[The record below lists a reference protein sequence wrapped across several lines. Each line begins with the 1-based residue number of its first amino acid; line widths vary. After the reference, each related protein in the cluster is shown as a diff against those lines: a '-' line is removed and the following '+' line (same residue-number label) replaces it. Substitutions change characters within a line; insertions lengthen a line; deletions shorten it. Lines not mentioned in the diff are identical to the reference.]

1 MPGLQLTKNTD
12 TFVID
17 PAGTVTI
24 NNAPGG
30 KWKTDQTNKIVV
42 TKNDNTTVSFDVT
55 WEFNSD
61 NQLVVSAG
69 ANKFSFSEKLTNAP
83 RYETRNAVLVVT
95 PIKGK
100 PFNFQLRGD
109 WSLSETHDL
118 TFTINGKVST
128 IDGFINDPRSRFMF
142 HFSNKKALL
151 QSSIL
156 GFVGKWSEFVDP
168 AGQPRLKFA
177 YKRDGQPDGEFVL
190 PKGIAIDKSMN
201 QLMYEYDKNGNKRRI
216 QFVGTLRVNDNFTIS
231 YGLDRQTSTDGQ
243 QQVGSTTF
251 TFNAAF
257 TKNNFTGDL
266 DLAIIKQDGT
276 VGGTTISISGKFT
289 AVIGKTSLLAGFT
302 FEQNRAGNKTT
313 TTFGFAGKLQ
323 FNNNK
328 GSIEWA
334 FTTSNATTRTITLAV
349 NVDISLG
356 ESKQLNAKLNLAME
370 GGQVRGITFFLGVS
384 F

>member
-1 MPGLQLTKNTD
+1 MPGLQLSKNND
-12 TFVID
+12 NFVLD
-17 PAGTVTI
+17 PLGTVTI

-42 TKNDNTTVSFDVT
+42 TKNDNSTVSFDVT

-61 NQLVVSAG
+61 NQLVVSAAG
-69 ANKFSFSEKLTNAP
+69 KKFNFNEVPGNVP
-83 RYETRNAVLVVT
+83 RYETRDAVLVIR
-95 PIKGK
+95 PNKNQ
-100 PFNFQLRGD
+100 PFSFELRGN

-118 TFTINGKVST
+118 TITINGKAST

-151 QSSIL
+151 QSSVL
-156 GFVGKWSEFVDP
+156 GFVGTWSEFVD
-168 AGQPRLKFA
+168 AGGQPRLKFV

-190 PKGIAIDKSMN
+190 PKGITIDKTMN

-216 QFVGTLRVNDNFTIS
+216 QLVGTLMISDDFTIS
-231 YGLDRQTSTDGQ
+231 YGLDRQTSADGQ

-257 TKNNFTGDL
+257 KKNNFTGDL
-266 DLAIIKQDGT
+266 DLAIVKQDGT
-276 VGGTTISISGKFT
+276 IGSTTISISGKFT
-289 AVIGKTSLLAGFT
+289 AVMGSTTLLAGFT
-302 FEQNRAGNKTT
+302 FEQNRAGNKKT
-313 TTFGFAGKLQ
+313 TTFGFSGKLQ

-334 FTTSNATTRTITLAV
+334 FTTDNTTTKTITLAI
-349 NVDISLG
+349 NVDINVG
-356 ESKQLNAKLNLAME
+356 AVQLDARLNLTME
-370 GGQVRGITFFLGVS
+370 GGQTKGVTFFLGVG

>member
-1 MPGLQLTKNTD
+1 MPGLQLSKSND
-12 TFVID
+12 NFVID
-17 PAGTVTI
+17 PLGTVTI

-55 WEFNSD
+55 WEFNTD
-61 NQLVVSAG
+61 NQLVVSAAG
-69 ANKFSFSEKLTNAP
+69 KKFNFSEVPGNVP
-83 RYETRNAVLVVT
+83 RYETRNAVLVVR
-95 PIKGK
+95 PNKNQ
-100 PFNFQLRGD
+100 PFTFELRGD

-118 TFTINGKVST
+118 TVTINGKAST

-151 QSSIL
+151 QSSVL
-156 GFVGKWSEFVDP
+156 GFIGTWSEFVDP
-168 AGQPRLKFA
+168 DGKPRLKFT

-190 PKGIAIDKSMN
+190 PKGITIDKSMN

-216 QFVGTLRVNDNFTIS
+216 QLVGTLMVSDDFTIS
-231 YGLDRQTSTDGQ
+231 YGLDRQTSADGQ
-243 QQVGSTTF
+243 TQVGSTTF

-257 TKNNFTGDL
+257 KKNNFTGDL
-266 DLAIIKQDGT
+266 DLAIVKQDGT
-276 VGGTTISISGKFT
+276 VGSTTISISGKFT
-289 AVIGKTSLLAGFT
+289 AVMGKTSLLAGFT
-302 FEQNRAGNKTT
+302 FEQNRAGNKKT
-313 TTFGFAGKLQ
+313 TTFGFSGKLQ

-334 FTTSNATTRTITLAV
+334 FTTDNTTTKTVTLAV
-349 NVDISLG
+349 NVDINVG
-356 ESKQLNAKLNLAME
+356 AVQLDARLNLTME
-370 GGQVRGITFFLGVS
+370 GGQTKGVTFFLGVG

>member
-1 MPGLQLTKNTD
+1 MPGLQLSKNND
-12 TFVID
+12 NFVLD
-17 PAGTVTI
+17 PLGTVTI

-30 KWKTDQTNKIVV
+30 KWATDQTNKIVV

-61 NQLVVSAG
+61 NQLVVSAAG
-69 ANKFSFSEKLTNAP
+69 KKFNFNEVPGNVP
-83 RYETRNAVLVVT
+83 RYETRNAVLVIR
-95 PIKGK
+95 PNKNQ
-100 PFNFQLRGD
+100 PFSFELRGD

-118 TFTINGKVST
+118 TITINGKAST

-151 QSSIL
+151 QSSVL
-156 GFVGKWSEFVDP
+156 GFVGTWSEFVD
-168 AGQPRLKFA
+168 ADGQPRLKFA
-177 YKRDGQPDGEFVL
+177 YKRDGQPDGEFTL
-190 PKGIAIDKSMN
+190 PKGITIDKTMN

-216 QFVGTLRVNDNFTIS
+216 QLVGTLMISDDFTIS
-231 YGLDRQTSTDGQ
+231 YGLDRQTSADGQ

-257 TKNNFTGDL
+257 KKNNFTGDL
-266 DLAIIKQDGT
+266 DLAIVKQDGT
-276 VGGTTISISGKFT
+276 VGSTTISISGKFT
-289 AVIGKTSLLAGFT
+289 AVMGSTTLLAGFT
-302 FEQNRAGNKTT
+302 FEQNRAGNKKT
-313 TTFGFAGKLQ
+313 TTFGFSGKLQ

-334 FTTSNATTRTITLAV
+334 FTTDNTTTKTITLAI
-349 NVDISLG
+349 NVDINVG
-356 ESKQLNAKLNLAME
+356 AVQLDARLNLTME
-370 GGQVRGITFFLGVS
+370 GGQTKGVTFFLGVG

>member
-1 MPGLQLTKNTD
+1 MPGLQLSKNND
-12 TFVID
+12 NFVIE
-17 PAGTVTI
+17 PLGTVTI

-42 TKNDNTTVSFDVT
+42 TKTDNTTVSFDVT
-55 WEFNSD
+55 WEFNTD
-61 NQLVVSAG
+61 NQLVVSAAG
-69 ANKFSFSEKLTNAP
+69 KKFSFSEVPANVP
-83 RYETRNAVLVVT
+83 RYETRNAVLVV
-95 PIKGK
+95 K
-100 PFNFQLRGD
+100 PNKNQPFSFELRGD

-118 TFTINGKVST
+118 TITINGKAST

-156 GFVGKWSEFVDP
+156 GFVGTWSEFVDP
-168 AGQPRLKFA
+168 SGQPRLKFT

-190 PKGIAIDKSMN
+190 PKGITIDKSMN

-216 QFVGTLRVNDNFTIS
+216 QLVGTLMISDDFTIR
-231 YGLDRQTSTDGQ
+231 YGLDRQSSADGQ
-243 QQVGSTTF
+243 TQVGSTTF

-257 TKNNFTGDL
+257 KKKNFTGDL

-276 VGGTTISISGKFT
+276 VGSTTISISGKFT
-289 AVIGKTSLLAGFT
+289 AVIGSASLVAGFS

-313 TTFGFAGKLQ
+313 TTFGFSGKLQ
-323 FNNNK
+323 FNQNK

-334 FTTSNATTRTITLAV
+334 FTTDNTTTKTVTLAI
-349 NVDISLG
+349 NVDINIGST
-356 ESKQLNAKLNLAME
+356 QLDARLNLRME
-370 GGQVRGITFFLGVS
+370 GGQMKGVTFFLGVG